1 MLALMGSTGPV
12 ALTLSGQPRGL
23 TLHYSERRC
32 PLRRGPHAHRHIQS
46 TRLAAAVSVCYGTFT
61 PIYMT

>member
-32 PLRRGPHAHRHIQS
+32 PLRRGIVTFSLHVLRQQCLFATARS
-46 TRLAAAVSVCYGTFT
+46 RLY
-61 PIYMT
+61 I